1 MTALCADLIIAPSAS
16 TVDVLLGVTLV
27 AIVVTRQFL
36 ALAENQRLLVELASV
51 HDQLEHHALH
61 DSLTGLANR
70 VLFADRL
77 DRALMRP
84 DARVSVLFCDLD
96 DFKVVNDREGHEA
109 GDALL
114 RQVAHRLLD
123 CVRVTDTV
131 ARLGG
136 DEFTILLEDS
146 GDQLEVADRVVAS
159 MREPVDIGGR
169 QAHTSISVG
178 IAHFEAVAEPHPPG
192 DGRHA
197 ERRRRPGTSSPATL
211 GAAAMRESTAQLLLR
226 QADTAMYA
234 AKGAGK
240 SRVVLA
246 EVVLGTST
254 LAS

>member
-1 MTALCADLIIAPSAS
+1 MAD
-16 TVDVLLGVTLV
+16 
-27 AIVVTRQFL
+27 
-36 ALAENQRLLVELASV
+36 NQRLLVELASV

-70 VLFADRL
+70 VLFTDRL

-96 DFKVVNDREGHEA
+96 DFKVVNDQEGHEA

-169 QAHTSISVG
+169 QAQTSISVG
-178 IAHFEAVAEPHPPG
+178 IAHFEAVAEPDPAG
-192 DGRHA
+192 EGRHA
-197 ERRRRPGTSSPATL
+197 ERRRRPSTPTPASL
-211 GAAAMRESTAQLLLR
+211 SAAAKRQSTAQLLLR

-240 SRVVLA
+240 SRVVLTD
-246 EVVLGTST
+246 VVLGMST